1 MLKNYEFKV
10 KIRLR
15 WFFACWIL
23 IKYQIWLSFQ
33 ILYIFFAFNDT
44 QTVLLQ
50 SDARDVLVA
59 TPAVQKKILHCWQH
73 LIIGILS
80 INFDKM
86 RLFTSW
92 DRWTW
97 IYHKSRFQRY
107 LFKYRKHLYRP
118 KLHLLLWCF
127 YFSHINFTLN
137 VLQVLRIT
145 FLPQIKDSIHLSSRY
160 RAHTNVFVLEP
171 FLFLFV
177 VICCIY

>member
-1 MLKNYEFKV
+1 MLRNYEFNV
-10 KIRLR
+10 KIRCIYIGVLR

-33 ILYIFFAFNDT
+33 ISYIFFAFNDI
-44 QTVLLQ
+44 QAFLLQ

-97 IYHKSRFQRY
+97 IYHKSRLQRY
-107 LFKYRKHLYRP
+107 LFRYRKHLI
-118 KLHLLLWCF
+118 F
-127 YFSHINFTLN
+127 EI
-137 VLQVLRIT
+137 
-145 FLPQIKDSIHLSSRY
+145 SIIW
-160 RAHTNVFVLEP
+160 NWWK
-171 FLFLFV
+171 
-177 VICCIY
+177 